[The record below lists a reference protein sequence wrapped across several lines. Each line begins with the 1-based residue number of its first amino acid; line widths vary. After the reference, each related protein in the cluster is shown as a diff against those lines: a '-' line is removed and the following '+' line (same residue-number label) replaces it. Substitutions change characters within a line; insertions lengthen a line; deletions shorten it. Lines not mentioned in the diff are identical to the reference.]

1 MEVLND
7 FELTDD
13 IIEEM
18 LSLRYDEDVDTT
30 ENAEHMENFL
40 RLVARHD
47 METIELSKKMII
59 K

>member
-7 FELTDD
+7 FELTDELL
-13 IIEEM
+13 EEM
-18 LSLRYDEDVDTT
+18 ENAVYDEDANTS

-40 RLVARHD
+40 RLVARND
-47 METIELSKKMII
+47 METIESSKKMII